1 MNREVGRLMQSKKA
15 VRSDPF
21 ADHVASSEISY
32 SSRTW
37 KGPALVS
44 EQLTR
49 PAGEFASEQTPGV
62 STRRK
67 PGPRP
72 GTEAAKRGGT
82 AARDKYGK
90 EFYSRIGAKGGS
102 MVRERH
108 GSTFYT
114 EIGRRGGEATK
125 RNLGT
130 EHYSRIGRIGGQ
142 RAHNRNS
149 EGEGET
155 STKHSR

>member
-1 MNREVGRLMQSKKA
+1 MCVKQ
-15 VRSDPF
+15 RSD
-21 ADHVASSEISY
+21 ARRSIRSSCRSLSHVSPHSIL
-32 SSRTW
+32 
-37 KGPALVS
+37 KGSAFVS

-49 PAGEFASEQTPGV
+49 PTGASMSEQTSGAP
-62 STRRK
+62 TRRK

-90 EFYSRIGAKGGS
+90 EFYSRIGSKGGS
-102 MVRERH
+102 TVRERH

-114 EIGRRGGEATK
+114 EIGRRGGESTK

-142 RAHNRNS
+142 RAHKRN
-149 EGEGET
+149 GEGAGE
-155 STKHSR
+155 SASNGHK

>member
-1 MNREVGRLMQSKKA
+1 MATKNTG
-15 VRSDPF
+15 
-21 ADHVASSEISY
+21 
-32 SSRTW
+32 
-37 KGPALVS
+37 
-44 EQLTR
+44 TR
-49 PAGEFASEQTPGV
+49 GESEQTPEAPA
-62 STRRK
+62 RRK

-82 AARDKYGK
+82 AAREKYGR

-102 MVRERH
+102 TVRERH

-114 EIGRRGGEATK
+114 EIGRRGGESTK

-142 RAHNRNS
+142 RAHGQRD
-149 EGEGET
+149 EAGQPGENNTNGHT
-155 STKHSR
+155 PRASK